1 MIRVVR
7 DVLELWEGECIV
19 RAARSDGASITPVAR
34 RIEARAGAGPLRR
47 VEAMGELPVGSAVLT
62 PGGDLAV
69 RFLLHVVLQS
79 PQLPVSAAVVH
90 RATANLLVRAAD
102 FGMTEV
108 ALPPLGTHAGN
119 LEAEESAAAMAEAI
133 DRHRA
138 RSEGPASIVVV
149 VEGLY
154 ELDVFERALG
164 VRTRE

>member
-7 DVLELWEGECIV
+7 EVLEAWEGECIV

-34 RIEARAGAGPLRR
+34 RIETLAGPDPLRR
-47 VEAMGELPVGSAVLT
+47 LEAMGELPVGSAVLT
-62 PGGDLAV
+62 PGGALPV

-79 PQLPVSAAVVH
+79 PQMPVTPTVVH
-90 RATANLLVRAAD
+90 RATANLLARAVD

-119 LEAEESAAAMAEAI
+119 LEAEESAEAMAAAI
-133 DRHRA
+133 AEHRA
-138 RSEGPASIVVV
+138 RQPGPPSIVVV
-149 VEGLY
+149 VESTY

-164 VRTRE
+164 GVSG